1 MPKRIT
7 IAPHLSPEELQAGFR
22 QAKTTTQA
30 HHYQI
35 IWLLTMGKTTAEVMA
50 VTGYS
55 RGWIYELVWGYNH
68 LGPESLGD
76 QRCKNTDAD
85 PLLNDVEQAQL
96 WQVLQQPPP
105 DGGLWNGRKVADW
118 MSELKGKKIGRQRG
132 WEYLKSMKFRLRVP
146 RPEHQES
153 DILEQ
158 EEWKKKS
165 GSVRLENQEREPRK
179 RRRSLVNGRTSAR
192 VETYSKTRMGG

>member
-1 MPKRIT
+1 M
-7 IAPHLSPEELQAGFR
+7 
-22 QAKTTTQA
+22 
-30 HHYQI
+30 
-35 IWLLTMGKTTAEVMA
+35 
-50 VTGYS
+50 
-55 RGWIYELVWGYNH
+55 
-68 LGPESLGD
+68 
-76 QRCKNTDAD
+76 
-85 PLLNDVEQAQL
+85 EQAQL

-132 WEYLKSMKFRLRVP
+132 WEYLKSMNFRLRVP

-153 DILEQ
+153 DILEP

-165 GSVRLENQEREPRK
+165 ASVRLENQEREPRK

>member
-7 IAPHLSPEELQAGFR
+7 IAPHLSIEELQARFR

-35 IWLLTMGKTTAEVMA
+35 IWLLAGGQTTAEVMA

-85 PLLNDVEQAQL
+85 PLLNDVEKAMVVSSL
-96 WQVLQQPPP
+96 T
-105 DGGLWNGRKVADW
+105 AAT
-118 MSELKGKKIGRQRG
+118 
-132 WEYLKSMKFRLRVP
+132 P
-146 RPEHQES
+146 RWRAV
-153 DILEQ
+153 
-158 EEWKKKS
+158 EWS
-165 GSVRLENQEREPRK
+165 
-179 RRRSLVNGRTSAR
+179 
-192 VETYSKTRMGG
+192 

>member
-1 MPKRIT
+1 M
-7 IAPHLSPEELQAGFR
+7 
-22 QAKTTTQA
+22 
-30 HHYQI
+30 
-35 IWLLTMGKTTAEVMA
+35 
-50 VTGYS
+50 
-55 RGWIYELVWGYNH
+55 
-68 LGPESLGD
+68 
-76 QRCKNTDAD
+76 
-85 PLLNDVEQAQL
+85 

-118 MSELKGKKIGRQRG
+118 MSELKGKKIRRGRG

-158 EEWKKKS
+158 QEWKKKS
-165 GSVRLENQEREPRK
+165 ASVCLENQEREPRK
-179 RRRSLVNGRTSAR
+179 RRRSMVNGRTSAR